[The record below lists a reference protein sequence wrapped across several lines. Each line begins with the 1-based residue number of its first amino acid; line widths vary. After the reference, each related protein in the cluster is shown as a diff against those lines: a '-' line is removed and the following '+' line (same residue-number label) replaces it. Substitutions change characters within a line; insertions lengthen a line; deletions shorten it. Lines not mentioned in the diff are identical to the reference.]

1 MPREFIPIT
10 LFIVGGFVAFV
21 MSPIGHAIAR
31 RISGGGSSGDV
42 EALRGE
48 VADLRAELD
57 ARMGQ
62 IDELQERVDFTE
74 RALAQV
80 RDKTALPGSR

>member
-10 LFIVGGFVAFV
+10 LFIVGGFVALA
-21 MSPIGHAIAR
+21 MSPIGHAIAK
-31 RISGGGSSGDV
+31 RIGGGGGGDV
-42 EALRGE
+42 DALRGE

-57 ARMGQ
+57 ARLGQ
-62 IDELQERVDFTE
+62 LDELQERVDFAE

-80 RDKTALPGSR
+80 KAREALPGAR